1 MIRIEFSETEIERLR
16 QEKQHHPD
24 PRVRRR
30 METLH
35 LKALGY
41 SHQEIGQIVG
51 ITQKT
56 LRDYLRRY
64 QAGGI
69 EALKERNFYQPQ
81 SALEPHRARLE
92 AEFKASPA
100 QSMKEAADR
109 IEKLTE
115 VRRSPDQV
123 RRYLTGI
130 GVKRLKT
137 GQVPAKADPQA
148 QEDFL
153 KKNLNPAYKKPN
165 RVNVVSSLSM
175 PPILSCNPS

>member
-1 MIRIEFSETEIERLR
+1 MIQLEFSATDIKALQ
-16 QEKQHHPD
+16 QEKQTHPD

-51 ITQKT
+51 ISQKT

-64 QAGGI
+64 QAGGL

-81 SALEPHRARLE
+81 SALDPYRAILE
-92 AEFKASPA
+92 AEFKARPA
-100 QSMKEAADR
+100 QSMKEAADW
-109 IEKLTE
+109 IEKLTK

-123 RRYLTGI
+123 RRFLTKL

-148 QEDFL
+148 QAEFL
-153 KKNLNPAYKKPN
+153 KKNLNPG
-165 RVNVVSSLSM
+165 
-175 PPILSCNPS
+175 

>member
-1 MIRIEFSETEIERLR
+1 MIRIEFSEADIKALQR
-16 QEKQHHPD
+16 EKQSHPD
-24 PRVRRR
+24 PRLRRR

-41 SHQEIGQIVG
+41 SHQEIGRIVG

-56 LRDYLRRY
+56 LRSYLRLY
-64 QAGGI
+64 QAGGL
-69 EALKERNFYQPQ
+69 EALKQRHFYQPQ
-81 SALEPHRARLE
+81 SALAPYRVTLE
-92 AEFKASPA
+92 AEFKARPV

-109 IEKLTE
+109 IEKLTK

-148 QEDFL
+148 QAEFL
-153 KKNLNPAYKKPN
+153 KKTLNPA
-165 RVNVVSSLSM
+165 
-175 PPILSCNPS
+175 

>member
-1 MIRIEFSETEIERLR
+1 MIRLEFSATDIKALQ
-16 QEKQHHPD
+16 QEKQTHPE
-24 PRVRRR
+24 PQVRRR

-81 SALEPHRARLE
+81 SALEPYRASLE
-92 AEFKASPA
+92 AEFKARPA

-109 IEKLTE
+109 IEKLTN

-130 GVKRLKT
+130 GIKRLKT

-148 QEDFL
+148 QEEFL
-153 KKNLNPAYKKPN
+153 KKLD
-165 RVNVVSSLSM
+165 
-175 PPILSCNPS
+175 PPS

>member
-1 MIRIEFSETEIERLR
+1 MIQIEFSEAEIKTLQ
-16 QEKQHHPD
+16 QEKRSHPD

-41 SHQEIGQIVG
+41 PHQEIGQIVG

-56 LRDYLRRY
+56 LRDYLRLY

-69 EALKERNFYQPQ
+69 EVLKVRKFYQPE
-81 SALEPHRARLE
+81 SALEPHRATLE
-92 AEFKASPA
+92 AEFKARPA
-100 QSMKEAADR
+100 PSMKEAAAR
-109 IEKLTE
+109 IEQLTG

-123 RRYLTGI
+123 RRYLTKLGL
-130 GVKRLKT
+130 KRRKT

-148 QEDFL
+148 QSEFL
-153 KKNLNPAYKKPN
+153 KK
-165 RVNVVSSLSM
+165 S
-175 PPILSCNPS
+175 

>member
-1 MIRIEFSETEIERLR
+1 MIRLEFSETDIKAL
-16 QEKQHHPD
+16 QQAKQSHPD

-30 METLH
+30 METLY

-41 SHQEIGQIVG
+41 SHQEIGTIVG

-56 LRDYLRRY
+56 LRSYLRLY

-69 EALKERNFYQPQ
+69 EALKQRQFYQPQ
-81 SALEPHRARLE
+81 SALEPHRATLK
-92 AEFKASPA
+92 AEFQARPA

-109 IEKLTE
+109 IEKLTQ

-123 RRYLTGI
+123 RRYLRGI

-137 GQVPAKADPQA
+137 GQVPAKADPQVQA
-148 QEDFL
+148 EFL
-153 KKNLNPAYKKPN
+153 KKNLNPG
-165 RVNVVSSLSM
+165 
-175 PPILSCNPS
+175 

>member
-1 MIRIEFSETEIERLR
+1 MIRLEFNETDIKALQQQKRT
-16 QEKQHHPD
+16 HPD

-30 METLH
+30 MDTLH

-41 SHQEIGQIVG
+41 PHQEIGQMVG

-56 LRDYLRRY
+56 LRGYLRLY

-69 EALKERNFYQPQ
+69 EALKQRNFYQPQ
-81 SALEPHRARLE
+81 SGLEPHRATLE
-92 AEFKASPA
+92 AEFEASPA

-109 IEKLTE
+109 IEQLTQ

-123 RRYLTGI
+123 RRYLTKLGL
-130 GVKRLKT
+130 KRLKT

-153 KKNLNPAYKKPN
+153 KKNSNPG
-165 RVNVVSSLSM
+165 
-175 PPILSCNPS
+175 

>member
-1 MIRIEFSETEIERLR
+1 MIRLEFSETDIKALQ
-16 QEKQHHPD
+16 QEKRVHAD

-41 SHQEIGQIVG
+41 RHQEIGQIVG

-64 QAGGI
+64 QAGGL
-69 EALKERNFYQPQ
+69 EALKERNFHQPQ
-81 SALEPHRARLE
+81 SALEPYRASLE
-92 AEFKASPA
+92 AEFQARPA

-109 IEKLTE
+109 IEKLTN

-123 RRYLTGI
+123 RRYLTGL

-148 QEDFL
+148 QAEFL
-153 KKNLNPAYKKPN
+153 KKNLNPA
-165 RVNVVSSLSM
+165 
-175 PPILSCNPS
+175 

>member
-1 MIRIEFSETEIERLR
+1 MIRLKFSDTELEGLLQQKRS
-16 QEKQHHPD
+16 HPD

-30 METLH
+30 MEALH

-41 SHQEIGQIVG
+41 SHHEIGQMVG

-56 LRDYLRRY
+56 LRDYLRLY
-64 QAGGI
+64 QTGGI
-69 EALKERNFYQPQ
+69 EALKERKFYQPQ
-81 SALEPHRARLE
+81 SALEPYRALLE

-109 IEKLTE
+109 IEKLTQ

-123 RRYLTGI
+123 RRYLTKL

-148 QEDFL
+148 QTEFL
-153 KKNLNPAYKKPN
+153 KKNLNPG
-165 RVNVVSSLSM
+165 
-175 PPILSCNPS
+175 

>member
-1 MIRIEFSETEIERLR
+1 MIRIDFSDTDIQALLR
-16 QEKQHHPD
+16 QKQTHPD

-30 METLH
+30 MDTLH

-41 SHQEIGQIVG
+41 PHQEIGQMVG
-51 ITQKT
+51 ISQKT
-56 LRDYLRRY
+56 LRDYLKLY

-69 EALKERNFYQPQ
+69 EALQERNFYQPP

-92 AEFKASPA
+92 AEFEARPA

-109 IEKLTE
+109 IEQLTQ

-123 RRYLTGI
+123 RRYLTKLGL
-130 GVKRLKT
+130 KRLKT

-148 QEDFL
+148 QADFL
-153 KKNLNPAYKKPN
+153 KKNSNPA
-165 RVNVVSSLSM
+165 
-175 PPILSCNPS
+175 